1 MANGDPALRLCSI
14 HSRGGI
20 LLPRDLARNG
30 RYPLSSS
37 ANCLAEAPPPIAPI
51 SPFLIGFWEILL
63 RASSS
68 VSSMSSVMSNLLQ
81 DLPLLDVALLQSF
94 PFSTEPLESTNS
106 SPLGYPSLENQDF
119 LPEFGSNFTAC
130 DPFSADD
137 ACFML
142 DAMNCSTDQSF
153 SFDPDFSQC
162 FYSSDDHR
170 ISQEDYLEYLSF
182 NHSSDP
188 IVAARYNT
196 GDSGPMVDSSCM
208 ETTSSCYSSVCS
220 EVDDGARGVE
230 QFQLFSEVDD
240 GTYCIE
246 SFGVLELKTNCNKR
260 PYVCRDIIESPSKKH
275 CASSSPK
282 KPKAKSSPSK
292 DPQSIAAKNRRERI
306 SERLKILQD
315 LVPNG
320 SKVLATD
327 EFWPSQGGK
336 VPEVGEVKEAIDAIL
351 SSHTAATKAME
362 GDN

>member
-1 MANGDPALRLCSI
+1 MRPGLVDGSSI
-14 HSRGGI
+14 NAG
-20 LLPRDLARNG
+20 LV
-30 RYPLSSS
+30 LSK
-37 ANCLAEAPPPIAPI
+37 
-51 SPFLIGFWEILL
+51 
-63 RASSS
+63 
-68 VSSMSSVMSNLLQ
+68 M
-81 DLPLLDVALLQSF
+81 
-94 PFSTEPLESTNS
+94 
-106 SPLGYPSLENQDF
+106 LENRLVLGIVLMGQH
-119 LPEFGSNFTAC
+119 LIR
-130 DPFSADD
+130 
-137 ACFML
+137 
-142 DAMNCSTDQSF
+142 
-153 SFDPDFSQC
+153 
-162 FYSSDDHR
+162 DDHR

-182 NHSSDP
+182 NSNDP

-240 GTYCIE
+240 GTYCVE

-320 SKVLATD
+320 SKVDLVTMLEKAINYVKFLQLQVKVLATD

-351 SSHTAATKAME
+351 SSHTAAAKAME
-362 GDN
+362 CDN